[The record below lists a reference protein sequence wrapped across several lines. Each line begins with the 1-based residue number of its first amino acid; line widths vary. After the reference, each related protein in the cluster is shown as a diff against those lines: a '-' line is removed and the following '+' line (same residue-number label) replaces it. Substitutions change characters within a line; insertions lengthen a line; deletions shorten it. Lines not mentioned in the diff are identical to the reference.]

1 MELYFFSCLIQHTL
15 EHVCKFKRFFLLF
28 FSFQLREEFAV
39 LHCNSHTIKMAASSY
54 NYVLVVGCICFMLPI
69 GSIAW
74 QAHFEPNPITIQMNK
89 VQTINLT
96 LSNLDNIELIQ
107 NNAELIVF
115 SDEKILHVIT
125 PKLNFDNIPNDTWT
139 GQFNISGEFLG
150 LAKIYANISVNG
162 KSQRSNETLHV
173 VIIREERLI
182 DRIFTISVI
191 VLVSILYINF
201 GAALDLGK
209 VKEILVRP
217 IGPLIAFVCQF
228 LFMPLVNYFFFG
240 PVHDSK

>member
-1 MELYFFSCLIQHTL
+1 
-15 EHVCKFKRFFLLF
+15 
-28 FSFQLREEFAV
+28 
-39 LHCNSHTIKMAASSY
+39 
-54 NYVLVVGCICFMLPI
+54 MLPI
-69 GSIAW
+69 GSLAW
-74 QAHFEPNPITIQMNK
+74 QAYFDPNPITIQMNK
-89 VQTINLT
+89 IQTINLT
-96 LSNLDNIELIQ
+96 LKNLDNIELIQ
-107 NNAELIVF
+107 NNAVLSVF
-115 SDEKILHVIT
+115 SDEKILQVIT
-125 PKLNFDNIPNDTWT
+125 QKLNFDNIPNDTWT

-150 LAKIYANISVNG
+150 LAKIYANISANG
-162 KSQRSNETLHV
+162 KTETSNETLHV

-228 LFMPLVNYFFFG
+228 LFLPLVNILIFMN
-240 PVHDSK
+240 DS

>member
-1 MELYFFSCLIQHTL
+1 
-15 EHVCKFKRFFLLF
+15 
-28 FSFQLREEFAV
+28 
-39 LHCNSHTIKMAASSY
+39 MAASTL
-54 NYVLVVGCICFMLPI
+54 NYVLVVCCIFSMLPN

-74 QAHFEPNPITIQMNK
+74 QAYFQPNPIKIQMNK
-89 VQTINLT
+89 IDTINLT
-96 LSNLDNIELIQ
+96 LKNLDYIELIQ
-107 NNAELIVF
+107 NNAELVVF
-115 SDEKILHVIT
+115 SDEKILQVINS
-125 PKLNFDNIPNDTWT
+125 KLNFDNIINDTWT

-150 LAKIYANISVNG
+150 LARVYANISTNG
-162 KSQRSNETLHV
+162 NTQRSNESLSV

-191 VLVSILYINF
+191 ILVSILYINF

-228 LFMPLVNYFFFG
+228 LFMPLVNYLRFDFFQRLFLKEKLFMISFHS
-240 PVHDSK
+240 VFS